1 MAMCVKPGV
10 DFFTGRYLEKV
21 AEDSSKV
28 FFKLS
33 SASAKFYSESVFS
46 TVLSLSEEYNGNL
59 AIDKTE
65 INDYIFYVNNM
76 L

>member
-1 MAMCVKPGV
+1 MAMCVKPGFF
-10 DFFTGRYLEKV
+10 FFTGRYLEKV

-46 TVLSLSEEYNGNL
+46 TVLSLSEEFNGNL
-59 AIDKTE
+59 AIYK
-65 INDYIFYVNNM
+65 IKSNDYICYVNNM